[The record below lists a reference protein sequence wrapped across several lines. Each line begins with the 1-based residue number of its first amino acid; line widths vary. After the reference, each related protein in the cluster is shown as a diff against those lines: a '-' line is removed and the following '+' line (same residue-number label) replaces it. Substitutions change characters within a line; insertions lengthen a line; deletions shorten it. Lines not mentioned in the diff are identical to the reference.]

1 MLYGKVSKKIS
12 EKAMKK
18 RYKTA
23 LKKVTNAL
31 QKMKKRYK
39 TALKKVTNL
48 KRTWLIKFSR
58 VLLY

>member
-12 EKAMKK
+12 EKA
-18 RYKTA
+18 
-23 LKKVTNAL
+23 
-31 QKMKKRYK
+31 MKKRYK